1 MNQATPPNIPS
12 IPYQP
17 TALGTAATPQAPIV
31 APIPTPTFQSPS
43 FEDGGDTG
51 GSGKANSLK
60 DFFSDINLVEAAI
73 LGLGVATFLY
83 AIYYYKFEMSMTKT
97 GYAELNARLNKVEIM
112 TSKMASEKNASGQN
126 AVKTRKRILM

>member
-1 MNQATPPNIPS
+1 MNQATPPNIPN

-17 TALGTAATPQAPIV
+17 TAAGAANMPQPQIA
-31 APIPTPTFQSPS
+31 APIPTPTFQSPT

-51 GSGKANSLK
+51 GSGKSNSLK

-83 AIYYYKFEMSMTKT
+83 AIYYYKFEMTMTKT
-97 GYAELNARLNKVEIM
+97 GYAELNARLNKVELM
-112 TSKMASEKNASGQN
+112 TSKIASEKNANAQN
-126 AVKTRKRILM
+126 SARTRKRILM